1 MTNHLTSIG
10 YQLLVEFE
18 IPMDDIVASLPYVVP
33 LLALAI
39 LLFLYQRHLP
49 QSATK
54 RNIILCV
61 GILSFGV
68 AMIAVIYSAFGATFG
83 FGSAT
88 TFGNFLQ
95 LLTDIFFGSI
105 WSSLLYV
112 AGFIVVLS
120 VIGFYVISP
129 VDPDLVALRDELNGS
144 KNESKT
150 SKEELQKYM
159 KYVKSLP

>member
-1 MTNHLTSIG
+1 MTNHLTSVG
-10 YQLLVEFE
+10 YELLVDFG
-18 IPMDDIVASLPYVVP
+18 IPMDDIVASLPYVIP

-39 LLFLYQRHLP
+39 LLFLCQRHLP
-49 QSATK
+49 QAAMK

-68 AMIAVIYSAFGATFG
+68 AMIAVIYSTFGTILG

-88 TFGNFLQ
+88 TFGRFLQ

-112 AGFIVVLS
+112 VGFVVVLS
-120 VIGFYVISP
+120 VIGYYVISP
-129 VDPDLVALRDELNGS
+129 PDPDLVALRDELKSS
-144 KNESKT
+144 KDSSKS
-150 SKEELQKYM
+150 SKDK
-159 KYVKSLP
+159 KCS